1 MKKVIF
7 SLCIIILTGIFSVH
21 AGDNSKKPS
30 PPVAA
35 PKESKEELRKKDSI
49 AYFNLTNDAGLY
61 SYQADDTNQVLLPD
75 GIKLK
80 FVKIVR
86 LPIPRGANFI
96 LPDSSFSRSSYDLA
110 ELEMTGTNTTTS
122 DVKLDGSEPVF
133 VSLKF
138 YSAVTNWKAYPSQ
151 KVLSLG
157 SYYLLTEPQQTE
169 KMNTVYKESND
180 FLDRTYKAGQTKT
193 FRGIVVALP
202 RSVRHIDRIVV
213 YTREFGQNKSYGC
226 PAKL

>member
-1 MKKVIF
+1 M
-7 SLCIIILTGIFSVH
+7 
-21 AGDNSKKPS
+21 
-30 PPVAA
+30 
-35 PKESKEELRKKDSI
+35 
-49 AYFNLTNDAGLY
+49 
-61 SYQADDTNQVLLPD
+61 
-75 GIKLK
+75 
-80 FVKIVR
+80 VR

-96 LPDSSFSRSSYDLA
+96 LPDSAFSKSSYDLA
-110 ELEMTGTNTTTS
+110 EVEITATNTTAS
-122 DVKLDGSEPVF
+122 EIKLDGSEPVF

-138 YSAVTNWKAYPSQ
+138 YSAGTNWRAYPSQ

-157 SYYLLTEPQQTE
+157 SYYLLTEPQQME

-180 FLDRTYKAGQTKT
+180 FLDRTYKPGQTKT

-202 RSVRHIDRIVV
+202 KSVRHIDRIVV